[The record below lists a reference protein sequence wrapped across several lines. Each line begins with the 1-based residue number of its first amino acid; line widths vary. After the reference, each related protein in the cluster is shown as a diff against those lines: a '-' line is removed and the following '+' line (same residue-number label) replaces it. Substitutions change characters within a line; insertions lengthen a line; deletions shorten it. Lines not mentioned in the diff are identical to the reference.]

1 MMMKKLGTSLGD
13 TIDLVPVGGYF
24 GKGKRKEKFGAF
36 LMASPK
42 EWTSEKKELFC
53 LCK

>member
-1 MMMKKLGTSLGD
+1 MKRKGNGVGD

-36 LMASPK
+36 LMASPS
-42 EWTSEKKELFC
+42 EWGPAKKELYC